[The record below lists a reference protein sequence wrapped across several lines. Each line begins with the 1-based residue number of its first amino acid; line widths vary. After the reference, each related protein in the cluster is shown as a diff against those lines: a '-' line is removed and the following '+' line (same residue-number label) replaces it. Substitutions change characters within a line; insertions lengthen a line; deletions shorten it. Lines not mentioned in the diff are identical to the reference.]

1 MNIKV
6 IFLKSTIFVLFFLV
20 VNGASAQFLR
30 SLSLQ
35 KRDSVLISVS
45 KKVLEKKAPEYLLE
59 YGKPI
64 ITKKVIH
71 FKSKKDELEEP
82 KASPYYGTKNGQVYY
97 IVEFPQDESIEYF
110 DAGYVA
116 QVYIWED
123 NSKPWSLR
131 LGNSSIMDLK

>member
-1 MNIKV
+1 MVAN
-6 IFLKSTIFVLFFLV
+6 ST
-20 VNGASAQFLR
+20 SAQFLR

-82 KASPYYGTKNGQVYY
+82 KASPFYGTKNGQVYY

>member
-1 MNIKV
+1 M
-6 IFLKSTIFVLFFLV
+6 FLFFLFA
-20 VNGASAQFLR
+20 NGASAQFLR
-30 SLSLQ
+30 SLSLP

-45 KKVLEKKAPEYLLE
+45 KKVLEKKVPEYLLE
-59 YGKPI
+59 YGKPVI
-64 ITKKVIH
+64 MKKVIH
-71 FKSKKDELEEP
+71 FKSKKAERKEP
-82 KASPYYGTKNGQVYY
+82 KSSPYYGTKTGQIYY

>member
-1 MNIKV
+1 M
-6 IFLKSTIFVLFFLV
+6 LLFTPLC
-20 VNGASAQFLR
+20 AQSLR
-30 SLSLQ
+30 SLSKN

-59 YGKPI
+59 YGKPV

-82 KASPYYGTKNGQVYY
+82 KASPFYGTKNGQVYY

>member
-1 MNIKV
+1 MKRVIIKSLLSV
-6 IFLKSTIFVLFFLV
+6 IAMLLLTPLC
-20 VNGASAQFLR
+20 AQPLR
-30 SLSLQ
+30 SLSKD
-35 KRDSVLISVS
+35 KRDSVLISIS

-82 KASPYYGTKNGQVYY
+82 KASPFYGTKNGQVYY
-97 IVEFPQDESIEYF
+97 IVEFPQDESIESF
-110 DAGYVA
+110 EEGFVA

-123 NSKPWSLR
+123 NSIPWLLY
-131 LGNSSIMDLK
+131 LGNGMIENIE

>member
-1 MNIKV
+1 MKTVIIKSLLS
-6 IFLKSTIFVLFFLV
+6 IIAMLLFTPLC
-20 VNGASAQFLR
+20 AQSLR
-30 SLSLQ
+30 SLSKN
-35 KRDSVLISVS
+35 KRESVLISVS

-59 YGKPI
+59 YGKPV

-82 KASPYYGTKNGQVYY
+82 KASPFYGTKNGQVYY

>member
-1 MNIKV
+1 M
-6 IFLKSTIFVLFFLV
+6 KSTIFVLFFLFA
-20 VNGASAQFLR
+20 NGASAQFLR
-30 SLSLQ
+30 SLSLP

-59 YGKPI
+59 YGKPVI
-64 ITKKVIH
+64 MKKVIH

>member
-1 MNIKV
+1 MKTVIIKSLLS
-6 IFLKSTIFVLFFLV
+6 IIAMLLFTPLC
-20 VNGASAQFLR
+20 AQSLR
-30 SLSLQ
+30 SLSKN

-59 YGKPI
+59 YGKPV

-82 KASPYYGTKNGQVYY
+82 KASPFYGTKNGQVYY

>member
-1 MNIKV
+1 MKTVIIKSLLS
-6 IFLKSTIFVLFFLV
+6 IIAMLLFTPLC
-20 VNGASAQFLR
+20 AQSLR
-30 SLSLQ
+30 SLSKN

-45 KKVLEKKAPEYLLE
+45 KKVLERKAPEYLLE
-59 YGKPI
+59 YGKPV

-82 KASPYYGTKNGQVYY
+82 KASPFYGTKNGQVYY